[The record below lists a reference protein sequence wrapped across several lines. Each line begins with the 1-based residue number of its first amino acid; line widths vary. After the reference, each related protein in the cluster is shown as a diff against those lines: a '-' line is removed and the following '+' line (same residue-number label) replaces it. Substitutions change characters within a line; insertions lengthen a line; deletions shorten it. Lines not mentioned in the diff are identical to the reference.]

1 MADEPALETE
11 DILAADMRM
20 RMLRDVMREPQ
31 ASEHGVKGRFLH
43 DCLLDMIE
51 RGFFRPGEKL
61 PAERDMAEFLSL
73 ALGTVQTAMRGLAT
87 SGLVERRRGSGSF
100 VTSAADLGSTV
111 WHFRFLAPDGKTL
124 LPHFIKVLSIEET
137 DDEGP
142 WTPFL
147 KTSSTIR
154 IRRVVDISH
163 QFNIYSVVYL
173 DALRF
178 RPLLD
183 LSPEF
188 LSQKNLRIFL
198 HERYN
203 APTLRA
209 AHRFTHAVP
218 PPEAAAAIGT
228 EKGQTAMLVS
238 ALGYGFRDAPVIFQ
252 QIYVPP
258 AEYELEIV

>member
-1 MADEPALETE
+1 MAGGTAI
-11 DILAADMRM
+11 DIADGLAADMRM
-20 RMLRDVMREPQ
+20 RMLRENMSEPK

-73 ALGTVQTAMRGLAT
+73 SLGTVQMAMRGLAT
-87 SGLVERRRGSGSF
+87 SGLVERRRGAGSF
-100 VTSAADLGSTV
+100 VASAADLGSTV

-124 LPHFIKVLSIEET
+124 LPHYIKVLSVEET

-142 WTPFL
+142 WTGFL
-147 KTSSTIR
+147 EASSTIR

-163 QFNIYSVVYL
+163 QFTTYSVIYL

-188 LSQKNLRIFL
+188 LSQKNLRVFL

-209 AHRFTHAVP
+209 AHRFTHATP
-218 PPEAAAAIGT
+218 PPEATEAIGM
-228 EKGQTAMLVS
+228 EEGQTALLVS

-258 AEYELEIV
+258 ADYELEII